1 MGQVPAD
8 LRQFVGLSEFKRVSN
23 THFCFSHLF
32 AVVVV
37 VTGEMML
44 EDFSYS
50 ISEGSTGLLS
60 LPSPSC
66 PPLLPLTNSL

>member
-1 MGQVPAD
+1 MGQVPAG
-8 LRQFVGLSEFKRVSN
+8 LGQYVGLSEFKRANS

-32 AVVVV
+32 AAVV
-37 VTGEMML
+37 VTEEMML

-50 ISEGSTGLLS
+50 IREGSTGLLS
-60 LPSPSC
+60 PPSPSC